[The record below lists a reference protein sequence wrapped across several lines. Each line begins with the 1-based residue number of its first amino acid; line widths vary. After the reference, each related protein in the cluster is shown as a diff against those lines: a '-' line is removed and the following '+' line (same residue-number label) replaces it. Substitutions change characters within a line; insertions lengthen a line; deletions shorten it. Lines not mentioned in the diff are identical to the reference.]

1 MVCFLEY
8 SYGHK
13 IEDNNNISTELS
25 VSALSKETLNL
36 GSNKTGNNDKW
47 VTDTT
52 AWRVRRL
59 RMEERPPIRKVA
71 AIILSKQ
78 SRTANKGWSYS
89 LGFGRD
95 ANNSSPQKLVLLR
108 KGYICLRPGLILWY
122 ELCNGKGDM

>member
-1 MVCFLEY
+1 VVCFLEY

-13 IEDNNNISTELS
+13 IEDNNSTSAELT
-25 VSALSKETLNL
+25 VSALSEETLNL

-47 VTDTT
+47 VTVTKP
-52 AWRVRRL
+52 WRVRKL
-59 RMEERPPIRKVA
+59 RMEEQPPIRKVT

-95 ANNSSPQKLVLLR
+95 ANNSSPQKLILLR
-108 KGYICLRPGLILWY
+108 KDIYASGL
-122 ELCNGKGDM
+122 D